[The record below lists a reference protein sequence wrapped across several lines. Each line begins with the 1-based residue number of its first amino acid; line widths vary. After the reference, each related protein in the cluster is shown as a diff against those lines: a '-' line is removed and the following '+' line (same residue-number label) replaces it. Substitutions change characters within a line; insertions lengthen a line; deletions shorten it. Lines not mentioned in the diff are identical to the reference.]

1 VVILILQMVGSAV
14 SAQAVIKGK
23 VIDKTTR
30 EPLELAVV
38 VAGRQG
44 EKILTD
50 KNGLFLLKNIH
61 RADSI
66 SISFIGYKTLTM
78 MVPAGHAMITVPL
91 EKGVVDLKEI
101 VISSHSN
108 NLTTS
113 HILSS
118 IDLNMQP
125 VKSAQDLLRFQ
136 DYLLLNT
143 REAVRRNK
151 YS

>member
-1 VVILILQMVGSAV
+1 MNKLISAVVILILQMVGSAV

-50 KNGLFLLKNIH
+50 KNGLFLLKNIR

-78 MVPAGHAMITVPL
+78 MVPGGHAMITVPL
-91 EKGVVDLKEI
+91 EKGV
-101 VISSHSN
+101 
-108 NLTTS
+108 
-113 HILSS
+113 
-118 IDLNMQP
+118 
-125 VKSAQDLLRFQ
+125 
-136 DYLLLNT
+136 
-143 REAVRRNK
+143 
-151 YS
+151 